1 MTTVPDVISMPPSRY
16 ARVYGGHARYVR
28 QSEGGQEKK
37 ERVSLTSHSRFT
49 AGVRNGN
56 HNVQKDDHTI
66 EADGAGTKSGH
77 IATELT

>member
-1 MTTVPDVISMPPSRY
+1 M
-16 ARVYGGHARYVR
+16 R

-66 EADGAGTKSGH
+66 EADGAETKSGH